1 MTEVVVAQRMWQRRG
16 TAAEW
21 TAENPVLAAGEIGV
35 ELGATSTDPQKFK
48 VGNGVSTW
56 TQLPY
61 ASETAAGSLPIGG
74 TVGQVLIKASATD
87 GDANWTTLTPAM
99 VGAEP
104 AIASGSAGSYW
115 SGNKTFVPFF
125 GAVLSSIPSPVNAAI
140 ANGDSLQTMLAKLQG
155 QIDALSS
162 GTGGGET
169 LLQAFY
175 YRGAEETYTVP
186 SGVSRIKMYAVGG
199 AGGGGV
205 YNAGYKSGAGGYSV
219 GEMSVTPGQVLRIR
233 VGGGGGG
240 GKQSAPASGGVGGW
254 PGGGH
259 GAFGDTWCGGG
270 GGYSGVFDSAGAP
283 LLLAGG
289 GGGSS
294 GWAAPGGNGGG
305 LQGGDGG
312 GGAKGGTQ
320 SAGGS
325 GGTGGYP
332 GSAYQGGRA
341 NGGNRTTSTS
351 KDDGGGGGGYYGGGA
366 SGADGHSGAGGSGY
380 VAVSVI
386 GATYRNATD
395 GEKPSQQPDYVA
407 GVSTVSYGT
416 PAESQPMGTDADAG
430 ANGIVVITKV
440 A

>member
-1 MTEVVVAQRMWQRRG
+1 MAIEQIPYRFRIRGG
-16 TAAEW
+16 TAAD
-21 TAENPVLAAGEIGV
+21 LAAVNEVLLRRELCIELDTGNLKIG
-35 ELGATSTDPQKFK
+35 D
-48 VGNGVSTW
+48 GVSPW
-56 TQLPY
+56 NSLPY
-61 ASETAAGSLPIGG
+61 VASASAGSLPIGG
-74 TVGQVLIKASATD
+74 VVGQVLRKVSTAD
-87 GDANWTTLTPAM
+87 GDADWATLTPVM

-162 GTGGGET
+162 GTSGET

-175 YRGAEETYTVP
+175 YSGAEENYTVP
-186 SGVSRIKMYAVGG
+186 SGVSRIKMHVVGG

-205 YNAGYKSGAGGYSV
+205 YSAGYKSGAGGYSV
-219 GEMSVTPGQVLRIR
+219 GEMSVTAGQVLRIR

-259 GAFGDTWCGGG
+259 GAFGDTFCGGG

-294 GWAAPGGNGGG
+294 GYAGPGGNGGG
-305 LQGGDGG
+305 LQGGDGSTG

-325 GGTGGYP
+325 GGTGGYS
-332 GSAYQGGRA
+332 GSAYQGGHA
-341 NGGNRTTSTS
+341 NGGNRTSSTS
-351 KDDGGGGGGYYGGGA
+351 RDDGGGGGGYYGGGA
-366 SGADGHSGAGGSGY
+366 SGGDGQSGAGGSGH
-380 VAVSVI
+380 VSVSVS
-386 GATYRNATD
+386 GASYRNAAN

-407 GVSTVSYGT
+407 GVTIGAYGT
-416 PAESQPMGTDADAG
+416 PAESTPSGTDASAG
-430 ANGIVVITKV
+430 AAGVVVLTRV